1 MDEASPFAHLGP
13 TDVGGASA
21 PPPLRMVLTYR
32 SGAVRIVGRVPVT
45 DLRAEVLMQTQGG
58 GFLRAGLIRVTPLAA
73 FYREIERSDAQG
85 S

>member
-1 MDEASPFAHLGP
+1 MGSVSPFSHSGP

-21 PPPLRMVLTYR
+21 PPPLRLVLMYR

-45 DLRAEVLMQTQGG
+45 DVRAEIMLQVQGG
-58 GFLRAGLIRVTPLAA
+58 GFLRAGLVRLTSLAA
-73 FYREIERSDAQG
+73 FYKEMERSDAQG